1 MSLVQGVGLGV
12 QDVKIKMGT
21 GRNGSEKKVVV
32 SILGESGGHT
42 TSVNNGDS

>member
-1 MSLVQGVGLGV
+1 MSLVQGVGLAV
-12 QDVKIKMGT
+12 QDVKIKIWT

-32 SILGESGGHT
+32 SILGESGKRT